1 MKDRVGEFLAIHELT
16 HAIGTNDMMNL
27 EIKSSSTI

>member
-1 MKDRVGEFLAIHELT
+1 MKDRAGEFLAIHKLT
-16 HAIGTNDMMNL
+16 HEIGANDMMNL